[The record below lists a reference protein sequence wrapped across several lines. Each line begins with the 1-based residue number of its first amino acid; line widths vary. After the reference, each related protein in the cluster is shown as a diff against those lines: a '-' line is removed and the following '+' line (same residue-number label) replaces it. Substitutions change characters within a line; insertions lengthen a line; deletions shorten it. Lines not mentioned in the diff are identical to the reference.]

1 MATKKQASNVVKGY
15 GPPVSTETVRDYS
28 NDPFVIDKLE
38 KAKAFIREHP
48 IPERILKK
56 QN

>member
-15 GPPVSTETVRDYS
+15 GPPNSTETVRDYS